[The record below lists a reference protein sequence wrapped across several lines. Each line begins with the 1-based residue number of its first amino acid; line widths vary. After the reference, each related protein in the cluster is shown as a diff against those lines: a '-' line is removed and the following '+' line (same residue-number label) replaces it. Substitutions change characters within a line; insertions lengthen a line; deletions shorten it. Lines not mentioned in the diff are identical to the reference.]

1 MSGALPSAGPSAE
14 HTKPAGAGGAI
25 PGLGA
30 IPQPGGEGGN
40 QPDPCVVHTRRLPHG
55 PSRSASA
62 FLIPVPD
69 PWLLSEL
76 PTPPGQ
82 PQPRAGHH
90 DPARCVPGG
99 PDPWQP
105 RDVNHKPGAAAGSP
119 ASPASCLSPALAAPP
134 LAFGFAPRKAPR
146 ANERCLGTARSH
158 RGPLRCH
165 RPAPI
170 CPQTPLVLGGLA
182 GRAEPLPQLLEGLP
196 TPQQDPRAPPEV
208 LAAGSRGGREGLHSP
223 DGSAPTCGAIS
234 HWGGQ
239 LVTGGASLLGGGA
252 GNGHGDTKYC
262 CHGPKIR
269 SGSQRYRTDTGQA
282 ALPWHSQPSPGAPAP
297 NPPVCC
303 QGGQLSPAAGMESC
317 LPRCH
322 CWC

>member
-30 IPQPGGEGGN
+30 IPQPGGEGGR
-40 QPDPCVVHTRRLPHG
+40 QPDPHPVRTRRLPHG

-99 PDPWQP
+99 PGPWQP

-165 RPAPI
+165 RPAHGPHR
-170 CPQTPLVLGGLA
+170 CLGVSQAEPSPFPSCLRVSPHRSRTPEPPRRCWQQVAGAA
-182 GRAEPLPQLLEGLP
+182 GRDCTALMGP
-196 TPQQDPRAPPEV
+196 PRPA
-208 LAAGSRGGREGLHSP
+208 
-223 DGSAPTCGAIS
+223 
-234 HWGGQ
+234 GQ
-239 LVTGGASLLGGGA
+239 LVTGG
-252 GNGHGDTKYC
+252 GN
-262 CHGPKIR
+262 
-269 SGSQRYRTDTGQA
+269 
-282 ALPWHSQPSPGAPAP
+282 
-297 NPPVCC
+297 
-303 QGGQLSPAAGMESC
+303 
-317 LPRCH
+317 
-322 CWC
+322 